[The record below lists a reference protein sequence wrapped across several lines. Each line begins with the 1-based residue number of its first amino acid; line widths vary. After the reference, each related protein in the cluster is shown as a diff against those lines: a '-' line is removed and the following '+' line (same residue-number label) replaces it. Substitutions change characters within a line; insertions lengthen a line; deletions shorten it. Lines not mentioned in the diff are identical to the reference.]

1 MSDELPPLIAS
12 LDLLDHAI
20 ELCALTGDRATAKAL
35 RTRISLM
42 QERIIAVVVKLA
54 PATPPVVE
62 QPESG
67 GLPPAATRGTLAYGI
82 EAGWPAECFEPG
94 TRH

>member
-42 QERIIAVVVKLA
+42 QERIIAVVIKLA
-54 PATPPVVE
+54 PAPPPVVE
-62 QPESG
+62 LPESG
-67 GLPPAATRGTLAYGI
+67 GLPPAATRGALAHGMA
-82 EAGWPAECFEPG
+82 AGWPPEMFEAR
-94 TRH
+94 TLH